1 MQTET
6 MVALIAG
13 LTALLTSVGVCIR
26 RIHLKHFKMK
36 TCCTDLSID
45 MGTSPRD
52 SIELQEI
59 TILSEDNANNEH
71 KTDANNKSRQT

>member
-26 RIHLKHFKMK
+26 RIHLKHLKMR

-52 SIELQEI
+52 SFELQDI
-59 TILSEDNANNEH
+59 RISEENVNER
-71 KTDANNKSRQT
+71 KTHANNKSSKE